1 MTGQDKEK
9 TDKHQG
15 FGGQGPSRRDLL
27 QVLVTQDAA
36 CPCLNH
42 ETAS

>member
-27 QVLVTQDAA
+27 RFWSHKMQSVSV
-36 CPCLNH
+36 
-42 ETAS
+42 